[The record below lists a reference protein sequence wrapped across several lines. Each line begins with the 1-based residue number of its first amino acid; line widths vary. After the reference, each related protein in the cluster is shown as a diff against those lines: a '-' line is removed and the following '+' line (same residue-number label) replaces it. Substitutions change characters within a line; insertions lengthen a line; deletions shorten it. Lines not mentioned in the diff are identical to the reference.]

1 MNNDYD
7 RELSPNTGA
16 INLMTE
22 ACEIMNT
29 ADPVVKLVVLKTN
42 ETILS
47 EVRESLD
54 GSTIELIDPRV
65 VILQAAR
72 PSEDGESTTT
82 SISYTD
88 WLPLSKERNFVMSKD
103 HVVLITEPIESLT
116 QSYTQAR
123 QNG

>member
-1 MNNDYD
+1 
-7 RELSPNTGA
+7 
-16 INLMTE
+16 MTE
-22 ACEIMNT
+22 AIDLMSVE
-29 ADPVVKLVVLKTN
+29 PVVKLVVLKTN
-42 ETILS
+42 ETIIS

-54 GSTIELIDPRV
+54 FATVELIDPRV

-88 WLPLSKERNFVMSKD
+88 WLPLSKDRNFVISSD

-116 QSYTQAR
+116 LSYKQAR